1 MKLRIVSLAL
11 AVLLSTPLLSQAFA
25 PQAGAQDKPTTE
37 AGRPRRTE
45 TASEVAQASS
55 GQSSAVDA
63 KREDELVAVV
73 PREGLLFYLEI
84 RSAGLQAMARSGAL
98 TPLAKAFLGERRGER
113 GATANTERIASLAG
127 SLAANTSARVALAG
141 YKSGSLV
148 GFIEAADNSQ
158 AGLLKSA
165 LEQLRAPGVAINSK
179 GRVVTAAMGNSAQS
193 AARKDLLF
201 LQADA
206 DLMASYDRFAGE
218 PFFGY
223 LDLSFTRNSPAE
235 PGNNAYMAGYLM
247 GQSAMPQAI
256 AVSGSL
262 DGDNFVLKAMSAS
275 APRELQGGLP
285 GLFSSILG
293 ASSTGQLVA
302 ASFAPADSDVFIDLG
317 IDWDKLYD
325 AIGSLLSMF
334 AGSAPQQSGAAGTT
348 DLLGMLETQ
357 LGFSIRN
364 DLIPT
369 LGNEVALSFSGFD
382 SMVKTRMPAKQTSAA
397 PPPKR
402 SGGSPR
408 FLVMI
413 ALKDPAGFEKFF
425 GRFFTGRMGST
436 SNPFERTPYRNA
448 TIVHN
453 RSFAYTVTDG
463 FLLAGGSAAE
473 IRKLI
478 DARLSG
484 ASLATRAEYRS
495 VIPDS
500 SQAGVKAYIAPSLT
514 GKLADLFSKG
524 GSPTSASSALKGGAG
539 SPLNLRAPIG
549 VLITHE
555 GGRMMTEVRMP
566 ASLAYGLIATLASVK
581 PSQLAATGTAAGLGI
596 PDAEGPRTGGG
607 RKTPTLTDEDVRR
620 RP

>member
-1 MKLRIVSLAL
+1 MKVRVGSLAL
-11 AVLLSTPLLSQAFA
+11 AVFLSTPLSSAAYVRQVEAA
-25 PQAGAQDKPTTE
+25 YKATTE
-37 AGRPRRTE
+37 DSRPRRTAGI
-45 TASEVAQASS
+45 ASELGQASA
-55 GQSSAVDA
+55 GQSSAVEA
-63 KREDELVAVV
+63 KREDQLVTVV

-98 TPLAKAFLGERRGER
+98 TPLTKAFLGERRGER
-113 GATANTERIASLAG
+113 GATANAERIASLAG

-141 YKSGSLV
+141 YTSGSLV
-148 GFIEAADNSQ
+148 GFIETGDNSQ
-158 AGLLKSA
+158 AGLVKA
-165 LEQLRAPGVAINSK
+165 TLEQLRAPGVAIGSK
-179 GRVVTAAMGNSAQS
+179 GRVVMAAIGTGPQ
-193 AARKDLLF
+193 AATRQELF
-201 LQADA
+201 LATDA
-206 DLMASYDRFAGE
+206 DLMTAYDRFAGD

-223 LDLSFTRNSPAE
+223 LDLSFARNVPKQ
-235 PGNNAYMAGYLM
+235 PNNDAYMAGFMM
-247 GQSAMPQAI
+247 GQAAMPQAI
-256 AVSGSL
+256 ALSGSL
-262 DGDNFVLKAMSAS
+262 NGDNFVLRAMSAS
-275 APRELQGGLP
+275 APLEAPGGLP
-285 GLFSSILG
+285 GLFSSLVG
-293 ASSTGQLVA
+293 ASNPGQLVA
-302 ASFAPADSDVFIDLG
+302 ASFAPADSDVFIDLV

-325 AIGSLLSMF
+325 GIGSLLSMI
-334 AGSAPQQSGAAGTT
+334 AGSAPEAGPAPTT
-348 DLLGMLETQ
+348 DLLGMIETQ

-382 SMVKTRMPAKQTSAA
+382 SMVKTRLPGKQTSAA

-402 SGGSPR
+402 PGASPR
-408 FLVMI
+408 FLVMV

-425 GRFFTGRMGST
+425 GRFFTGRMGSK

-473 IRKLI
+473 IRRLI

-514 GKLADLFSKG
+514 GKLTDLFSKG
-524 GSPTSASSALKGGAG
+524 GG

-549 VLITHE
+549 VLLTRE
-555 GGRMMTEVRMP
+555 NGRMMTEVRMP
-566 ASLAYGLIATLASVK
+566 ASLAYGFIATLANVK
-581 PSQLAATGTAAGLGI
+581 PSQLAATGAAAGLGI
-596 PDAEGPRTGGG
+596 PDTAGPRNGGG
-607 RKTPTLTDEDVRR
+607 RKTPTLTDEDLRR